1 MAGPSTYRE
10 EIAQLGSLA
19 TPGPWTAKA
28 SLIATARTA
37 VPRALE
43 LLAFAEENVTRYSL
57 RDGSLRGE
65 GALAIAGA
73 MAVFDQHRASDG
85 RGTGTV

>member
-1 MAGPSTYRE
+1 
-10 EIAQLGSLA
+10 
-19 TPGPWTAKA
+19 
-28 SLIATARTA
+28 

-73 MAVFDQHRASDG
+73 MAVFDQHRASEG
-85 RGTGTV
+85 RRTGTV